1 MSLSKVLR
9 TGLVLIGVVILTG
22 ACTPQTE
29 TEPDR
34 AELPELTGPYLGQQP
49 PGLEPVVFAPG
60 FVTTGLATR
69 DVAMTPDGSELYFGV
84 FFGNRALIMVTK
96 ADDNGRWSEP
106 QVAAFSGRYRDIE
119 PHISPDGSQL
129 FFLSTRPKEGQPE
142 KPGWAY
148 QDIWVCD
155 RIGDGWGEPYNLG
168 PPVNTDGA
176 EFYPS
181 TTRDGTIY
189 FTRGEANDA
198 AIYRARRLEGGG
210 YQEPE
215 KLPEQVNCGDAHYNA
230 FIAPDES
237 YIIVCVNGR
246 DDSIGGS
253 DYYVVFRSPDDT
265 WSEPV
270 NMGETINTDGGGEWS
285 PYVSPDGKYFFF
297 MSSRSSEQL
306 SGSLAGRTI
315 SELLTWQAEPQNG
328 ASDIYWV
335 DAAIIESLRPESAG

>member
-1 MSLSKVLR
+1 MSVHQMFR
-9 TGLVLIGVVILTG
+9 AGLVLVGVVVLTG
-22 ACTPQTE
+22 ACTPRTQS
-29 TEPDR
+29 EPAE
-34 AELPELTGPYLGQQP
+34 AELAQLSGPYLGQQP
-49 PGLEPVVFAPG
+49 PGLQPVLFAPG
-60 FVTTGLATR
+60 FVSTGLATR
-69 DVAMTPDGSELYFGV
+69 DVAMTPDGDELYFGV

-96 ADDNGRWSEP
+96 VGDNGRWSEP
-106 QVAAFSGRYRDIE
+106 QVAPFSGRYRDIE
-119 PHISPDGSQL
+119 PHISPDGTQL
-129 FFLSTRPKEGQPE
+129 FFLSTRPKAGLPE

-155 RIGDGWGEPYNLG
+155 RDGDAWGEPYNLG

-189 FTRGEANDA
+189 FTRGEATNA
-198 AIYRARRLEGGG
+198 AIYRSRRQDGT

-215 KLPEQVNCGDAHYNA
+215 KLPEQVNCGAAQYNA
-230 FIAPDES
+230 FIAPDEN

-253 DYYVVFRSPDDT
+253 DYYVVFRSLDDT

-297 MSSRSSEQL
+297 MSSRTTEQL
-306 SGSLAGRTI
+306 SGSLAGGTI
-315 SELLTWQAEPQNG
+315 SELLTLQAEPQNG

-335 DAAIIESLRPESAG
+335 DAAIIESLRPESAE